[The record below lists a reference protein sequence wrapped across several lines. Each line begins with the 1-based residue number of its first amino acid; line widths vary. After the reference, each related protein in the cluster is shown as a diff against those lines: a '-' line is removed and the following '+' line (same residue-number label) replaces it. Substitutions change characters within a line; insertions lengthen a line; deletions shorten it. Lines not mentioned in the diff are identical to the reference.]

1 MNMFFDSANL
11 NRVTVQ
17 VFQGAS
23 HLGIDLIPNLLV
35 VAYRSRTTDLP
46 GYRTPLQGASSF
58 DVYPGLKPLG

>member
-1 MNMFFDSANL
+1 MNMFFDPANL

-35 VAYRSRTTDLP
+35 VVYRSRTTDLP
-46 GYRTPLQGASSF
+46 GYRMPPSGRIVF
-58 DVYPGLKPLG
+58 